1 MQMEFREE
9 KFTITISDDS
19 ITFSG
24 ILENADY
31 THIAEFLRQGEALIQ
46 TKTVNIDI
54 TALQFLNSPGIRM
67 LATFLI
73 GSTKTC
79 TLQYT
84 TTVTWQ
90 KTTVEMLSRIKP
102 GRITWITH

>member
-9 KFTITISDDS
+9 KFTITISDDM

-24 ILENADY
+24 VLENADY
-31 THIAEFLRQGEALIQ
+31 AHIAEFLRQGEALIPA
-46 TKTVNIDI
+46 KTMNIDI

-67 LATFLI
+67 LATFLM
-73 GSTKTC
+73 GSPKTC

-84 TTVTWQ
+84 TTITWQ
-90 KTTVEMLSRIKP
+90 KPTVEVLSRIKP
-102 GRITWITH
+102 GRITSITH